1 VRLVAQARSLW
12 LLVRGMAGSLLT
24 MFYTFIIIFVALYA
38 FACAVLELISRD
50 HQLRAEDPEYEQL
63 VQTYF
68 PDLFTTLITLIQF
81 VTLDSIN
88 TIYIPFIMKKPVTC
102 GSLFFLL
109 IMLVS
114 VALMNLVT
122 AVIVEGA
129 IAQANSERDVLKA
142 YKASAVKS
150 MLPRLGSLFH
160 QLDPDGN
167 GKITFDEIL
176 EASSELKDELASIV
190 QAEDFVEIFQLLDDD
205 RSGSLDIDE
214 FIQSVTQI
222 TSSDLPIESVRMMK
236 QISLCRE
243 DLAELRSGLKELIDQ
258 RLPIPLIQPS
268 LLPAPPLDSLVADV
282 GLRTRL

>member
-1 VRLVAQARSLW
+1 
-12 LLVRGMAGSLLT
+12 M
-24 MFYTFIIIFVALYA
+24 

-50 HQLRAEDPEYEQL
+50 HSLRADDPEYNRL
-63 VQTYF
+63 VLQYF
-68 PDLFTTLITLIQF
+68 PDLFTTLITLVQF

-88 TIYIPFIMKKPVTC
+88 AIYIPFIMKKPVTC
-102 GSLFFLL
+102 GGLFLML
-109 IMLVS
+109 IMIVS

-129 IAQANSERDVLKA
+129 IAQANSERDVLRA

-160 QLDPDGN
+160 ELDPDGN
-167 GKITFDEIL
+167 GRITFEEIL

-190 QAEDFVEIFQLLDDD
+190 QAEDFVEIFQLLDND

-214 FIQSVTQI
+214 FIQSVVHI

-243 DLAELRSGLKELIDQ
+243 DLGELRTAVHAIEGLMAK
-258 RLPIPLIQPS
+258 PAFPA
-268 LLPAPPLDSLVADV
+268 LPALPPESFGADL
-282 GLRTRL
+282 GLGDPLQSRHTRL